1 MFVKNIKGGVTVLII
16 SVDDI
21 ENGNDEAEVNNLKTY
36 LGKEFEIRDLESKDI
51 LGIEVDGSKK
61 VIVISLQ
68 KNMICLKK

>member
-21 ENGNDEAEVNNLKTY
+21 ETGNDEAEVNNLKTY

-51 LGIEVDGSKK
+51 LGIEVDGQRR
-61 VIVISLQ
+61 VL
-68 KNMICLKK
+68 